1 MHKATILIPDIFMI
15 DFERTENS
23 DELHGVFG
31 RALIIATRF
40 DSMCVAAANI
50 ANTRMGLIVKNV
62 LDEAEYEKF
71 VLQTTKNHKTL
82 NNSILALGLPAD
94 ASDILHSARTAR
106 NHIAHELSIGLTG
119 CLDTKIDDKVL
130 IKDISELINRIAN
143 GDIVISTLIS
153 LQNNDPLLRAQ
164 FINTYKEKIISWV
177 VER

>member
-1 MHKATILIPDIFMI
+1 MIPNIFMM

-23 DELHGVFG
+23 DELHGIFG

-40 DSMCVAAANI
+40 DSMCVAAADTANSRADLI
-50 ANTRMGLIVKNV
+50 AKKL
-62 LDEAEYEKF
+62 LDEAEYKKF
-71 VLQTTKNHKTL
+71 VLQTTKNHTNL
-82 NNSILALGLPAD
+82 NNSILALGLSAD